1 MNSGLSVR
9 LYKSVNIPGAQPKDG
24 EIVPGTGDRF
34 IDVEV
39 AYTPSECA
47 KMTEEERLKREN
59 FDREWFSTLIALN
72 PTIDN
77 LSVAVNSAAKALID
91 MVNPKDVAMS
101 VTLSGS
107 ADKNGFCTKTVQYFW
122 EEPKNA

>member
-1 MNSGLSVR
+1 MNSDLSVR
-9 LYKSVNIPGAQPKDG
+9 LYKSMNIPGVAENG
-24 EIVPGTGDRF
+24 EVTPGNGDRF

-39 AYTPSECA
+39 AYTPSTCS
-47 KMTEEERLKREN
+47 KMTEEEKLKREN
-59 FDREWFSTLIALN
+59 FDREWFAALVKLN

-91 MVNPKDVAMS
+91 MVQPENVSMS

-107 ADKNGFCTKTVQYFW
+107 ADRNGFCTKTVHFYW
-122 EEPKNA
+122 DKENA

>member
-1 MNSGLSVR
+1 MNSDLSVR
-9 LYKSVNIPGAQPKDG
+9 LYKSMNIPGVAENG
-24 EIVPGTGDRF
+24 EVTPGNGDRF

-39 AYTPSECA
+39 AYTPSTCS
-47 KMTEEERLKREN
+47 KITEEERLKREN
-59 FDREWFSTLIALN
+59 FDREWFAALVKLN

-91 MVNPKDVAMS
+91 MVHPESVSMS

-107 ADKNGFCTKTVQYFW
+107 ADKNGFCTKTVQFYW
-122 EEPKNA
+122 DKENA

>member
-1 MNSGLSVR
+1 MSSDLSVR
-9 LYKSVNIPGAQPKDG
+9 LYKSMNIPGSSDKG
-24 EIVPGTGDRF
+24 EPTPGCGDRF

-39 AYTPSECA
+39 AYTPSACT
-47 KMTEEERLKREN
+47 KVTEDERLKREN
-59 FDREWFSTLIALN
+59 FDREWFAALIKLN

-91 MVNPKDVAMS
+91 MVQPENVSMS

-107 ADKNGFCTKTVQYFW
+107 ADKNGFCTKTVQYYW
-122 EEPKNA
+122 DKESGK